1 MDHRITRVSH
11 CKIYLL
17 LLNWLRARLGHCG
30 ERVFAATDATAR
42 RRDWQI
48 VVTHAG
54 LGRQYRDPRFDT
66 LAACPSCG
74 GRGARTPGDPCQAC
88 AGTGRITVAIQTA
101 LQVPHRWSA

>member
-1 MDHRITRVSH
+1 MAHRITRVSH

-17 LLNWLRARLGHCG
+17 LLNWLKARLGQCG

-42 RRDWQI
+42 RHDWQI

-66 LAACPSCG
+66 LAACPSCS

-88 AGTGRITVAIQTA
+88 EGTGRITITTQTA
-101 LQVPHRWSA
+101 LHVPHRRSA